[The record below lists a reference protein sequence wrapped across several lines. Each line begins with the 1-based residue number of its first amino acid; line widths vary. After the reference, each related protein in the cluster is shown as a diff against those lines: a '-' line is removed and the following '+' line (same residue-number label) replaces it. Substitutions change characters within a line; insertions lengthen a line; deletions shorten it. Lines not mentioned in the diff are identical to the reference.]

1 MFRRILALIIKE
13 LQAQFRDPKS
23 RQLLI
28 VPVIVQ
34 ICIFPFAAT
43 LEVKNVSI
51 AVFNQDSGAASIEI
65 MQRFSMTK
73 FFSKPQITH
82 SVKEIR
88 EAIDNQRVLLAL
100 VFPIDFSRNIA
111 AGKPASV
118 QLIIDGRRS
127 NSAQI
132 SASYIQEIIDSY
144 QRDIQIQ
151 SASQSLSSPISIR
164 NWFNSNLD
172 YKWFILPGLI
182 GLISSIGCLGVTSM
196 AIARE
201 REQGTLEQLFVS
213 PLSPGSIMTGKIIP
227 AVIIAIMQS
236 TIILIAC
243 IYFYGIAF
251 QGSLFLLYFCLFFY
265 ALSLAGVGLL
275 ISISSNN
282 QQQALIGVFGFLV
295 PAILL
300 SGYIAPIENIPEPL
314 QSFTWINPFRHFIEI
329 SKGVYLKGLDFTQVW
344 HNLWPLFVI
353 AFVTLSLSYVI
364 FRSWLK

>member
-1 MFRRILALIIKE
+1 MFRRILALILKE

-43 LEVKNVSI
+43 LEVTNVDI

-65 MQRFSMTK
+65 MQRFSNTK
-73 FFSKPQITH
+73 FFSKPKITH
-82 SVKEIR
+82 SIKEIR
-88 EAIDNQRVLLAL
+88 EAIDNQQVLLAV

-111 AGKPASV
+111 AGKPASM

-132 SASYIQEIIDSY
+132 SASYIQEIVDSY
-144 QRDIQIQ
+144 KQDIQIQ
-151 SASQSLSSPISIR
+151 SLNQTLTSPISIR

-213 PLSPGSIMTGKIIP
+213 PLSPGYIMTGKIVP
-227 AVIIAIMQS
+227 AIIIAVMQS
-236 TIILIAC
+236 SIILIAC
-243 IYFYGIAF
+243 IFFYRIAF
-251 QGSLFLLYFCLFFY
+251 QGSLLLLYFCLIFY
-265 ALSLAGVGLL
+265 ALSLTGIGLL
-275 ISISSNN
+275 ISAASSS

-314 QSFTWINPFRHFIEI
+314 QSITWINPFRHFITI
-329 SKGVYLKGLDFTQVW
+329 CKGIYLKGFDFALVW
-344 HNLWPLFVI
+344 HDLWPLFVI
-353 AFVTLSLSYVI
+353 AFITLSLSYVI
-364 FRSWLK
+364 FRGWLK